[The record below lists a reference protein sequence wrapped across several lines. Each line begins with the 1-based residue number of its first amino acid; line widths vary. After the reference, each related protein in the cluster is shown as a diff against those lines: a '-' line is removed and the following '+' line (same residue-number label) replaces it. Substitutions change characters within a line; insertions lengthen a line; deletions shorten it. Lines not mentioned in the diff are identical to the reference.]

1 MMKERTMSLIEGTNL
16 RKTYRMSRR
25 TSVEALRGADVKI
38 AAGEMVAIMGPSGSG
53 KSTLMHLLGL
63 LHAPDRNDGPTPT
76 SGSTE
81 SMSRY
86 SPIVSGSAFAP
97 DGWALCSSR
106 STWSRR

>member
-1 MMKERTMSLIEGTNL
+1 MALLEGTNL

-63 LHAPDRNDGPTPT
+63 LHGPDRNDGPPPGLRFDGADVTT
-76 SGSTE
+76 LSDRDRT
-81 SMSRY
+81 
-86 SPIVSGSAFAP
+86 AFAP
-97 DGWALCSSR
+97 DQWASCSRR
-106 STWSRR
+106 STWSPR